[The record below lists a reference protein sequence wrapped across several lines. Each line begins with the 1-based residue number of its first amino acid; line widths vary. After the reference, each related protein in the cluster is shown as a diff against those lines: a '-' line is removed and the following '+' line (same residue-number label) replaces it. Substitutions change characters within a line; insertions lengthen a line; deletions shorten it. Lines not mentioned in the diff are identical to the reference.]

1 MGHHSAEEYNLSTA
15 LRQSSF
21 QAFGAWPFY
30 LPMAFFIPPQHAIIH
45 KELNLLYQFWIH
57 TEIVKSIG
65 PLEYILN
72 TSSHHRV
79 HHGANR
85 YCLDK
90 NYAGVLIIWDRMFG
104 TFEAE
109 RSDIKIVYGLGDPT
123 FVAEEPVRD
132 VYNPHVSPLLHVYTI
147 AHFLGVVVSAD
158 LLARSIQGMD
168 QWTSLLVILYLIGTM
183 TSIGNLYD
191 KTSTRWL
198 FELARCGVSLL
209 YLESLMPL
217 TTLSA
222 QSMHYLY
229 SGSAFISVVWLIM
242 DLTTTSKQKVN

>member
-1 MGHHSAEEYNLSTA
+1 MDSWWN
-15 LRQSSF
+15 F
-21 QAFGAWPFY
+21 VK
-30 LPMAFFIPPQHAIIH
+30 AFFMGPGWFPG
-45 KELNLLYQFWIH
+45 
-57 TEIVKSIG
+57 TE
-65 PLEYILN
+65 
-72 TSSHHRV
+72 R
-79 HHGANR
+79 
-85 YCLDK
+85 
-90 NYAGVLIIWDRMFG
+90 
-104 TFEAE
+104 
-109 RSDIKIVYGLGDPT
+109 LGDPT

-147 AHFLGVVVSAD
+147 AHFLGVVISAD

-183 TSIGNLYD
+183 TSLGNLYD

-229 SGSAFISVVWLIM
+229 SGSALISVIWLIM
-242 DLTTTSKQKVN
+242 DLTVTSKQKVN